1 MSLLRLLPA
10 VLGGSLLLLSLA
22 QAQTKREPAA
32 AEKPSAKE
40 SRPAQGRA
48 AAKPLRDCKLRLAW
62 WSEPEEYPELALQMG
77 KERIPVHP
85 DVLSLSYV
93 VDYQG
98 EPNAVIVRKTLT
110 PEIDKAGKPVYAWVP
125 YCTIPIGEKDVDLG
139 VLLFPDEK
147 RDVAQA
153 KVLDFSPEGFPYGT
167 VQLMNLTTSK
177 IAVSINGISFTA
189 DSRSS
194 ARYPKAFEKTST
206 CRFFMAAA
214 ETSGEQKLIRSTT
227 LIFRPTSR
235 YLIFATESQAPG
247 ENSRYR
253 TTFIVDHLVVRP
265 TVTPEP
271 KPDPKTKAKAKPASE
286 TVGGAR

>member
-1 MSLLRLLPA
+1 MSLTRLLPA
-10 VLGGSLLLLSLA
+10 VLGGYLLLHSLA

-32 AEKPSAKE
+32 EGKPSAKE

-98 EPNAVIVRKTLT
+98 DPNAVIVRKTVT
-110 PEIDKAGKPVYAWVP
+110 PEIDKTGKPVFAWLP

-147 RDVAQA
+147 RGVAQA

-177 IAVSINGISFTA
+177 IAASINGISFTA

-194 ARYPKAFEKTST
+194 ARYPTTFDKPST
-206 CRFFMAAA
+206 CRFYMAAA

-253 TTFIVDHLVVRP
+253 TTFIVDHLVARP
-265 TVTPEP
+265 TETKNPAPET
-271 KPDPKTKAKAKPASE
+271 KEKAKAAAVTE
-286 TVGGAR
+286 GGGR